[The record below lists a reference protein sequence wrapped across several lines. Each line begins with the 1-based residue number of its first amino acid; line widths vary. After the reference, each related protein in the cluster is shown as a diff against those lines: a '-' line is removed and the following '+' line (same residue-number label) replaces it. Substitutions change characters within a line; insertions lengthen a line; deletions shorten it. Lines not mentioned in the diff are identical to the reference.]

1 MKYNLLQIKCLL
13 LILIG
18 FSANAQTFDWSGKKT
33 PILDESE
40 FKTESVLIGNKLYN
54 VKTRYN
60 EKVYNTDV
68 FVDVYDLKDNFDK
81 SDINLSVE
89 QPPMG
94 LNMSTF
100 NNIFPLSGQEFVA
113 FYRTYNK
120 TSRENELYYEKDNIE
135 TGSKT
140 KVEWVAKVPG
150 KSGINPGNFYVAQSA
165 NKNFY
170 AVVAQP
176 SYDKKINEKIT
187 LILLDANFKKVKE
200 LAYEFPFS
208 SKQSGDQTIFVSD
221 NGNVFLIKNIDLP
234 KMKPYL
240 TSYFWNTTT
249 NTVTE
254 SSLKLDAD
262 LQINAI
268 KGQFSGNE
276 LYLNGTTDVSDRY
289 MSVSIGQASPATG
302 IFAAKLASD
311 GKLIYAKN
319 TPTEKYKNLVIAQ
332 AIIDG
337 GKTWLVYDQ
346 KYKNKRRQPA
356 SKTDPL
362 DYKYDYVYDSAG
374 TVVAMAD
381 NATGNMDWISNIKN
395 NERTTENDNGAFNAS
410 LVFLKNGK
418 LSVIYNDTRNFS
430 KGILPDLRRVPVLQ
444 TYDSTGKTEKTDI
457 ANVGGIAASK
467 DSCFELDPSFIVKQS
482 ADTYLVR
489 SRCKN
494 DARYGYLKF

>member
-1 MKYNLLQIKCLL
+1 MKMNAMKISLSLALLGTLTMN
-13 LILIG
+13 G
-18 FSANAQTFDWSGKKT
+18 QTFDWSGKKT
-33 PILDESE
+33 AIVDESE
-40 FKTESVLIGNKLYN
+40 FKTESVLVGSKLYN

-68 FVDVYDLKDNFDK
+68 FVDAYDLKDNFDK
-81 SDINLSVE
+81 SDKNLSVE
-89 QPPMG
+89 QPAMG

-100 NNIFPLSGQEFVA
+100 NSIFPLNGKQFVA
-113 FYRTYNK
+113 FYTNFKK
-120 TSRENELYYEKDNIE
+120 TSRENELFYEKDDIE

-150 KSGINPGNFYVAQSA
+150 KSGTNPGNFYVAQSA

-170 AVVAQP
+170 AIVAQP

-187 LILLDANFKKVKE
+187 LILLDASFKEVKKME
-200 LAYEFPFS
+200 YEFPFS

-240 TSYFWNTTT
+240 TSYFWNTATGT
-249 NTVTE
+249 ITE

-262 LQINAI
+262 LQINAL
-268 KGQFSGNE
+268 KGHFVNNE
-276 LYLNGTTDVSDRY
+276 LYLHGTTDVSDRY
-289 MSVSIGQASPATG
+289 MSVTIGQASPATG
-302 IFAAKLASD
+302 VFAAKLAAD
-311 GKLIYAKN
+311 GKLAYAKSN
-319 TPTEKYKNLVIAQ
+319 PVEKYKNLVIAQ
-332 AIIDG
+332 AIVDG

-346 KYKNKRRQPA
+346 KYKNKRRQTA
-356 SKTDPL
+356 DKSDPL
-362 DYKYDYVYDSAG
+362 NYKYDYVYDSAG
-374 TVVAMAD
+374 TVVAMVD
-381 NATGNMDWISNIKN
+381 NATGTMDWLSNIKN

-418 LSVIYNDTRNFS
+418 LSVIYNDTRNFG
-430 KGILPDLRRVPVLQ
+430 KALLPDLRRVPVMQ
-444 TYDSTGKTEKTDI
+444 TFDNTGKSDKADV
-457 ANVGGIAASK
+457 ANHGGIAVSK
-467 DSCFELDPSFIVKQS
+467 ENCFELDPSFIVKQS
-482 ADTYLVR
+482 DGVYLVR

>member
-1 MKYNLLQIKCLL
+1 MNVLKISLSLTLLGGLTM
-13 LILIG
+13 
-18 FSANAQTFDWSGKKT
+18 SAQTFDWSGKKT
-33 PILDESE
+33 AIVDESE
-40 FKTESVLIGNKLYN
+40 FKTESVLVDSKLYN

-68 FVDVYDLKDNFDK
+68 FVDTYDLKDNFDK
-81 SDINLSVE
+81 SDKNLSVE

-100 NNIFPLSGQEFVA
+100 NNIFALSGKEFVA
-113 FYRTYNK
+113 FYSNYNK
-120 TSRENELYYEKDNIE
+120 TTRENELFFEKDDIE
-135 TGSKT
+135 AGSKT
-140 KVEWVAKVPG
+140 KLEMVAKVPG
-150 KSGINPGNFYVAQSA
+150 KSGTNPGNFYVAQSA

-170 AVVAQP
+170 AIIAQP

-187 LILLDANFKKVKE
+187 LVLLDANFKKVKE

-208 SKQSGDQTIFVSD
+208 SKQSGDQTIYVAN
-221 NGNVFLIKNIDLP
+221 NGNVFVVKNIDLP

-240 TSYFWNTTT
+240 SAYFWNTSA
-249 NTVTE
+249 NTVSE

-268 KGQFSGNE
+268 KGQFAKDE

-302 IFAAKLASD
+302 IFAAKLAAD
-311 GKLIYAKN
+311 GKLVYAKS
-319 TPTEKYKNLVIAQ
+319 TPTEKYKNLVIAE

-346 KYKNKRRQPA
+346 KYKAKRRLPA
-356 SKTDPL
+356 DKNDPL
-362 DYKYDYVYDSAG
+362 NYKYDYVYDSAG
-374 TVVAMAD
+374 TVVAMVD
-381 NATGNMDWISNIKN
+381 NTSGKMDWIQNIKN

-430 KGILPDLRRVPVLQ
+430 KGILPDLRRVPVMQ
-444 TYDSTGKTEKTDI
+444 TFNNTGKSDKADI
-457 ANVGGIAASK
+457 ANHGGIAASK
-467 DSCFELDPSFIVKQS
+467 ENCFELDPSFKVQQPDGTYIVR
-482 ADTYLVR
+482 T
-489 SRCKN
+489 RCKN

>member
-1 MKYNLLQIKCLL
+1 MKMNVMKISLLMLL
-13 LILIG
+13 GGLTMNG
-18 FSANAQTFDWSGKKT
+18 QTFDWSGKKT
-33 PILDESE
+33 AVVDESE
-40 FKTESVLIGNKLYN
+40 FKTESILLGNKLYN

-68 FVDVYDLKDNFDK
+68 FVDAYDLKDNFAK
-81 SDINLSVE
+81 SDKNLSVE
-89 QPPMG
+89 QPAMG

-100 NNIFPLSGQEFVA
+100 NNIFALSGKEFVA
-113 FYRTYNK
+113 FYTLYNK
-120 TSRENELYYEKDNIE
+120 TSRENELYFEKDDIE
-135 TGSKT
+135 TGNKT
-140 KVEWVAKVPG
+140 KVEMVAKVPG
-150 KSGINPGNFYVAQSA
+150 KSGTNPGNFYIAQSA

-170 AVVAQP
+170 AIIAQP

-187 LILLDANFKKVKE
+187 LILLDAGFKKIKE
-200 LAYEFPFS
+200 MEYEFPFS
-208 SKQSGDQTIFVSD
+208 SKQSGDQTIFVAD
-221 NGNVFLIKNIDLP
+221 NGNVFIVKNIDLP
-234 KMKPYL
+234 KTKPYL
-240 TSYFWNTTT
+240 SAYFWNTSA

-254 SSLKLDAD
+254 SSLKLEAD

-268 KGQFSGNE
+268 KGQFANNE

-289 MSVSIGQASPATG
+289 VSVSIGQASPATG
-302 IFAAKLASD
+302 IFAARLAAD
-311 GKLIYAKN
+311 GKLIYAKS
-319 TPTEKYKNLVIAQ
+319 TPTEKYKNLVIAE

-356 SKTDPL
+356 DKNDPL
-362 DYKYDYVYDSAG
+362 NYRYDYVYDSAG
-374 TVVAMAD
+374 TVVAMVD
-381 NATGNMDWISNIKN
+381 NATGKMDWINNIKN

-444 TYDSTGKTEKTDI
+444 TFDNSGKSEKSDV
-457 ANVGGIAASK
+457 ANVGGIAVSK
-467 DSCFELDPSFIVKQS
+467 DNCFELDPSFKVQQS
-482 ADTYLVR
+482 ADTYIVR
-489 SRCKN
+489 TRCKN